1 MSFVIK
7 HTARHITHGT
17 LVSQSV
23 PYVRASPG
31 GGTRGC
37 WRCGL
42 VCLVLCQSFR
52 CARPAEPVCPGIAFC
67 LEWFDG
73 RNACEGNLDG
83 TEAAALMDPTKG
95 RGFIVC
101 YWYSVSS
108 DTTVCQ
114 TCEIPRQR
122 DRQSVSRV
130 MSVALSTIAL
140 EVDSR
145 GAAGRHIE
153 CNSLLGA
160 PLSITPPS
168 KGSQLPPFIAFSST
182 IPPAAFPSPWD
193 FSFGAP
199 RKRVRQ
205 AGNVEEE
212 GEMHSQITRNYKKFT
227 GHASA

>member
-67 LEWFDG
+67 LEWFGG

-101 YWYSVSS
+101 YWYNISS
-108 DTTVCQ
+108 DATVCQ
-114 TCEIPRQR
+114 TRETSRQREIPRQR
-122 DRQSVSRV
+122 DRH
-130 MSVALSTIAL
+130 L
-140 EVDSR
+140 SR
-145 GAAGRHIE
+145 GE
-153 CNSLLGA
+153 
-160 PLSITPPS
+160 
-168 KGSQLPPFIAFSST
+168 
-182 IPPAAFPSPWD
+182 
-193 FSFGAP
+193 
-199 RKRVRQ
+199 
-205 AGNVEEE
+205 
-212 GEMHSQITRNYKKFT
+212 
-227 GHASA
+227 